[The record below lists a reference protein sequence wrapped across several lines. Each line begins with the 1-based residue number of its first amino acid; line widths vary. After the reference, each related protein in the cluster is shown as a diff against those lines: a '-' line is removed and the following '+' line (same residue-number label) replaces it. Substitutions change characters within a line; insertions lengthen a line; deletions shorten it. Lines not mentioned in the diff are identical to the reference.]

1 LNWRGCWLS
10 VDPSPVTETTAPLVM
25 GDPGPAGRY
34 GEFGG
39 RYIPET
45 LVLACAELDVA
56 FREAWA
62 DDAFRAELHRLL
74 RDYAGRPSLLYEARR
89 LSQELGCTLLLK
101 REDLNHTGSHKIN
114 NVLGQALLAQR
125 MGKHRVV
132 AETGAGQHGV
142 ASATAAALLGL
153 ECVVYMGEV
162 DMHRQELNVFRMRL
176 LGAEVRSATSGS
188 RTLKDAINEAMR
200 DWVATVETSHYLLGS
215 VMGPH
220 PYPWM
225 VRELHRVIGDEAREQ
240 CRTLLG
246 RDPDVVTACVGGGSN
261 AIGLF
266 SGFAELPGVELV
278 GVEPAGGAA
287 VGHGV
292 PGIVHGSK
300 SFLLQDEYG
309 QVLEAES
316 ISAGLD
322 YPGIGPEHAHL
333 AATGRARYEQVTDAE
348 VLDAFGVLARTEGII
363 SALESAHALAW
374 VLRARDELAG
384 KTVILNLSGRGDK
397 DVAQVAEIQGRLD
410 G

>member
-1 LNWRGCWLS
+1 M
-10 VDPSPVTETTAPLVM
+10 AVM
-25 GDPGPAGRY
+25 DDPGAAGRF
-34 GEFGG
+34 GQFGG

-45 LVLACAELDVA
+45 LIPACEELDAA
-56 FREAWA
+56 FRAAW
-62 DDAFRAELHRLL
+62 DDPAFRAELDDLL
-74 RDYAGRPSLLYEARR
+74 TNYAGRPSLLYRAAR
-89 LSQELGCTLLLK
+89 LSEELGCQLLLK

-114 NVLGQALLAQR
+114 NVLGQALLAKR
-125 MGKHRVV
+125 MGKQRVI

-153 ECVVYMGEV
+153 DCVVYMGEV
-162 DMHRQELNVFRMRL
+162 DMVRQALNVFRMRL
-176 LGAEVRSATSGS
+176 LGAEVRPATSGS

-200 DWVATVETSHYLLGS
+200 DWVATVESSHYLLGS

-225 VRELHRVIGDEAREQ
+225 VRQFHRVIGDEAREQ
-240 CRTLLG
+240 CRALLG

-261 AIGLF
+261 AIGIF
-266 SGFAELPGVELV
+266 SGFAELPDVELV

-300 SFLLQDEYG
+300 SYLLQDEHG

-333 AATGRARYEQVTDAE
+333 ADIGRARYEKVTDAE
-348 VLDAFGVLARTEGII
+348 VLDAFQALARTEGII
-363 SALESAHALAW
+363 TALESAHALAW
-374 VLRARDELAG
+374 VLRARDELRG
-384 KTVILNLSGRGDK
+384 KVVLLNLSGRGDK
-397 DVAQVAEIQGRLD
+397 DVAQVADLLGEGA
-410 G
+410 GPS